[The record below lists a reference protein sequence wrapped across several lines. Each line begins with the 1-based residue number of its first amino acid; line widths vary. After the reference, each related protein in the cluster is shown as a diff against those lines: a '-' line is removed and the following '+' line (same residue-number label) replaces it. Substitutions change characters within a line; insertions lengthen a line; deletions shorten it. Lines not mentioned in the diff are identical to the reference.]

1 MASSATPA
9 QRDRLLAGGLVAVA
23 VSIALVLVWALTRPS
38 GPGMLGDL
46 EIYKGAIS
54 SALSGQPLY
63 DWVYVHPT
71 VHGLGFTYPP
81 FAALVLA
88 WLVPMDLL
96 AAKVIW
102 TVLTFAVSIA
112 CLHLLVRTA
121 LATRDPAAAPSP
133 ARQVAWTAGLAI
145 PFLLSYP
152 FLHDL
157 VVGQVSLFVIALA
170 LFDHQLPRRW
180 QGVLIGL
187 AAAIKL
193 TPLVFVPYFVIT
205 KQWRQAVVALGAF
218 GGASLLAFVVMPQAS
233 IAYWTDKLWQ
243 TGRVGRTDS
252 TVNKSLLGLLTRLWG
267 DGTAAHLVWLVM
279 AAAVAVLAYWW
290 AWRSFGR
297 GDLLGATLMVGAL
310 SVAVSPISWP
320 HHQLWLVLVAAWWML
335 QPRVL
340 SRVLSVVLFAIFV
353 DYPAFGDYVG
363 VSGLT
368 AVNVELPALAVLVV
382 LANGPGSG
390 PRPGGSDR
398 RGGVE
403 FLG

>member
-1 MASSATPA
+1 MASSVTPA

-23 VSIALVLVWALTRPS
+23 VSIAVMLVWALTRPS

-88 WLVPMDLL
+88 WLVPMELL
-96 AAKVIW
+96 TAKVIW
-102 TVLTFAVSIA
+102 TVLTLAVAIA
-112 CLHLLVRTA
+112 CLALLVRTA
-121 LATRDPAAAPSP
+121 LVAQHPEVAPSL
-133 ARQVAWTAGLAI
+133 AGQVAWTAGLAI

-193 TPLVFVPYFVIT
+193 TPLVFVPYFLIT
-205 KQWRQAVVALGAF
+205 RQWRQAAVALGTF
-218 GGASLLAFVVMPQAS
+218 LGASLIAFVVMPQAS
-233 IAYWTDKLWQ
+233 VAYWTDKLWQ

-252 TVNKSLLGLLTRLWG
+252 TVNKSLLGLLVRGWG
-267 DGTAAHLVWLVM
+267 DGTAVHLIWLLL
-279 AAAVAVLAYWW
+279 AAVVAVLAYWW
-290 AWRSFGR
+290 AWRSYR
-297 GDLLGATLMVGAL
+297 SGDLLGATLMVGSL

-320 HHQLWLVLVAAWWML
+320 HHQLWLVLVAAWWLL
-335 QPRVL
+335 QPRLL
-340 SRVLSVVLFAIFV
+340 SRVLGGLLFAIFV
-353 DYPAFGDYVG
+353 DYPAFGDYG
-363 VSGLT
+363 GMPGLV
-368 AVNVELPALAVLVV
+368 AANVELPSLAVLVV
-382 LANGPGSG
+382 LACGPRSASVRAVGSG
-390 PRPGGSDR
+390 GRE
-398 RGGVE
+398 VV
-403 FLG
+403 